1 MSFVE
6 TTDRLMANSVGLREI
21 ADALGVSYST
31 VRATRL
37 PAESSSHRNPPVGW
51 EKAMAKL
58 ARERGGELLKVAEE
72 LEG

>member
-6 TTDRLMANSVGLREI
+6 TTDRLMASSVGLREI

-37 PAESSSHRNPPVGW
+37 PVGSSSHRKPPVGW

-58 ARERGGELLKVAEE
+58 ARKRGGELVKLAAE

>member
-6 TTDRLMANSVGLREI
+6 ITDRLMANSVGLREI

-37 PAESSSHRNPPVGW
+37 PAGSSSHRNPPAGW
-51 EKAMAKL
+51 EKAMAQL
-58 ARERGGELLKVAEE
+58 ARERGGELVKLAEE